1 MSKYRKNAPFLT
13 IRGLDTAENEPC
25 KDLQKVC
32 KILQDLQKVCK
43 MLQDLQI
50 FLQKFRQTFWQ
61 TLNFSRIFL
70 EFFGIFKKMFGIF
83 CYRRITATER
93 RRGAPP

>member
-1 MSKYRKNAPFLT
+1 MLSNEHLLAK
-13 IRGLDTAENEPC
+13 IGVDTAENEPC

-43 MLQDLQI
+43 ILQDLQI
-50 FLQKFRQTFWQ
+50 FLQKFRQKFWQ

-70 EFFGIFKKMFGIF
+70 QIFGIFKKMFGIF